1 MPVLPGIRAG
11 WALPAEA
18 TEWQRAGCLRQEP
31 DLGFT
36 PVRQGHSEKRRRGT
50 SGSLKYWWDTM
61 SGSWRNSTWAGCCPA
76 WCMMVSSPWQ
86 STERSCHGTVTQRE
100 WNVSSWSFFPR
111 VHALSVLSALI
122 WRSSVLTCSP
132 PFFFITKVRIRFALK
147 SGEFNDDL
155 IKMSGLQSHC
165 VITVSNTTLIFILLK
180 ASDASLSKSH
190 NEEVNVYNAKEK
202 VERPLAPLLGW
213 FPGIE

>member
-1 MPVLPGIRAG
+1 M
-11 WALPAEA
+11 
-18 TEWQRAGCLRQEP
+18 
-31 DLGFT
+31 
-36 PVRQGHSEKRRRGT
+36 
-50 SGSLKYWWDTM
+50 
-61 SGSWRNSTWAGCCPA
+61 
-76 WCMMVSSPWQ
+76 
-86 STERSCHGTVTQRE
+86 
-100 WNVSSWSFFPR
+100 
-111 VHALSVLSALI
+111 LSALI

-147 SGEFNDDL
+147 SGEFSDDL

-202 VERPLAPLLGW
+202 VERPLAPLLG
-213 FPGIE
+213 